1 MVTSPSMLIGAGS
14 KHITDRVLPEVLLDQ
29 FGMSPNATTNIQN
42 KVKAQAA
49 REIPVEKQPKPKYK
63 SLTIWAGIL
72 SIVTGTAD
80 FITNFTVEDA
90 VQVHRILVDVGAL
103 LGGLGAIYGRIRA
116 RRVVQ

>member
-1 MVTSPSMLIGAGS
+1 VRALSTLQTGYCPRSSWIRSGCP
-14 KHITDRVLPEVLLDQ
+14 R
-29 FGMSPNATTNIQN
+29 NATTNIQI

-90 VQVHRILVDVGAL
+90 VQVHR
-103 LGGLGAIYGRIRA
+103 
-116 RRVVQ
+116 